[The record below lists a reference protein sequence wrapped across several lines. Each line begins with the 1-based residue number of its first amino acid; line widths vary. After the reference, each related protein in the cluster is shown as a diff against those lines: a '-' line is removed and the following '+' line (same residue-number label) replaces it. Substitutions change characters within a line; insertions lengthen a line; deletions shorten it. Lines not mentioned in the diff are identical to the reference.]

1 MTRSERVVCGVHDAA
16 PTRGVHDAA
25 PTRWRVVSAVVGSRL
40 EVASM
45 GLGGVVEGRQRAL
58 DRVEGVCR
66 LLARAYGESQPSV
79 VGLRALQELL
89 VDAGLEL
96 GRASLSW
103 ESGGEAEEV
112 GHGDE

>member
-1 MTRSERVVCGVHDAA
+1 MVMSERACGVHDAD
-16 PTRGVHDAA
+16 DA
-25 PTRWRVVSAVVGSRL
+25 
-40 EVASM
+40 VAGRICGRREPCSEH
-45 GLGGVVEGRQRAL
+45 GPGGVVEGRQRAL

-66 LLARAYGESQPSV
+66 LLARAYGERQPSV

-103 ESGGEAEEV
+103 ESGEAEEV

>member
-1 MTRSERVVCGVHDAA
+1 MTRSERVCGVHDAA
-16 PTRGVHDAA
+16 DAVEGRICGRREPA
-25 PTRWRVVSAVVGSRL
+25 GGS
-40 EVASM
+40 EP
-45 GLGGVVEGRQRAL
+45 GPGGVVEGRQRAL

-103 ESGGEAEEV
+103 EWESGEAEEV